1 MSNNNQQNNNLL
13 VSDNFHLDFPA
24 IMSDGRQFTDFRS
37 SCAINSPEK
46 NMTTYEYRQFLKH
59 NAVKIMNNMENI
71 QGYVAECKTC
81 SDYSIV
87 EPSLGL
93 TCNSS
98 NCNSQIIDDNGI
110 GLYIDYNN

>member
-1 MSNNNQQNNNLL
+1 MSNNMESNNNLM

-37 SCAINSPEK
+37 SCFMNSPER
-46 NMTTYEYRQFLKH
+46 NMSTFEYREYLKN
-59 NAVKIMNNMENI
+59 NAVKIMTNMENI

-87 EPSLGL
+87 EPSLAL

-98 NCNSQIIDDNGI
+98 NCTSNIMNDNGI
-110 GLYIDYNN
+110 GLYINYNN